1 MRALVVD
8 PSADLGIRFA
18 DVGEPPARSD
28 QVLVDVRHVSLNR
41 GDLNDARSGRLP
53 VGAVLGADVAGIV
66 VDPAANG
73 RGAPTGGRVVG
84 LASGAFATRAV
95 VDLDAMTG
103 VPEHV
108 DLATAAAL
116 PVAGVA
122 ALQSLRAGG
131 LARDMTVLITGASG
145 GVGPIAVQLAK
156 LAGARVIAAV
166 GGTSNADQLRR
177 LGAADVVTSLDEVD
191 RPVDLVLDTVGG
203 PMLVAAWD
211 LLAPGGSLQS
221 VGWASGTAAT
231 FAPYSTVGPPKSL
244 TSFLIGAGVAADLGE
259 LVDLLASGTL
269 EVSLGWRGS
278 WDEYAAAA
286 QALLDRRVFG
296 KAVLDVS

>member
-1 MRALVVD
+1 
-8 PSADLGIRFA
+8 
-18 DVGEPPARSD
+18 
-28 QVLVDVRHVSLNR
+28 VLVDVRHVSLNR

-53 VGAVLGADVAGIV
+53 LGAVLGADVSGIV
-66 VDPAANG
+66 VDAAANG
-73 RGAPTGGRVVG
+73 RGVQTGSRVVG
-84 LASGAFATRAV
+84 LTSGAFASRAV
-95 VDLDAMTG
+95 VDLDAMTA
-103 VPEHV
+103 VPEPV
-108 DLATAAAL
+108 GLATAAAL

-131 LARDMTVLITGASG
+131 LAPEKTVLITGASG
-145 GVGPIAVQLAK
+145 GVGPFAVQLAK

-166 GGTSNADQLRR
+166 GRMSNAAELRR
-177 LGAADVVTSLDEVD
+177 LGAGDVVTSLDEIEC
-191 RPVDLVLDTVGG
+191 PVDLVLDTVGG

-221 VGWASGTAAT
+221 VGWASGTPAT

-259 LVDLLASGTL
+259 LVDLLASGSL

-278 WDEYAAAA
+278 WDAYAAAA

-296 KAVLDVS
+296 KAVLDIS